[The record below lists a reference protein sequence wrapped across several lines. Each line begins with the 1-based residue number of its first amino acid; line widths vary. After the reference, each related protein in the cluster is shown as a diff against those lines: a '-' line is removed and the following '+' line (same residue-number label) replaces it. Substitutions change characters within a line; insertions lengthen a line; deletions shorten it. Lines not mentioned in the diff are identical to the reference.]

1 MPKTQNFKL
10 NTDLV
15 AQEWAKALHED
26 RSFVDVVVTIYNSDV
41 FKNENASYWEQDTKT
56 WLKAKE
62 WSRTTNKGKS
72 ETVITKEAKMLMI
85 SDKLIAKMKQFQ
97 KRAWGEGKNAPRL
110 PDGVDKRWGLSGE
123 RGRKTTTK
131 EILSLFDEN
140 MLEPAPPPKP

>member
-1 MPKTQNFKL
+1 MRMPLTGSKTPRL
-10 NTDLV
+10 GSRL
-15 AQEWAKALHED
+15 
-26 RSFVDVVVTIYNSDV
+26 
-41 FKNENASYWEQDTKT
+41 
-56 WLKAKE
+56 KE

-85 SDKLIAKMKQFQ
+85 GDKLIAKMKQFQ
-97 KRAWGEGKNAPRL
+97 GKRAWGEGKNAPRL

-140 MLEPAPPPKP
+140 ICWSFVTTAQALMASAVTTN